1 MSPRHMLLALAI
13 VAVWG
18 TNFVAL
24 KWSLAEVPPFLLTA
38 LRYTFTALPA
48 LFFIRWP
55 KGVSWRLLALNAL
68 FVGIL
73 QFSFGFTGLK
83 LGAPAGLSS
92 LVVQTQVFFT
102 MALAVWLLAERP
114 SPLRILGVAVG
125 FVGIGVIAL
134 EHLEPTALVPLLLML
149 GSAFSWGVSNIIT
162 KKAGNVDMLGLV
174 VWTSVFV
181 PIPML
186 ILSVLFEGGF
196 GIFAEVASNLTLR
209 GGLSV
214 LFTAYLSTLFGYGA
228 WAILLSRYPANT
240 VAPFTLLVPIFG
252 FGSSALLLGETIS
265 AIEIAGSGLVFVG
278 LLVSVFGPRLWALR
292 TPDPA

>member
-24 KWSLAEVPPFLLTA
+24 KWSLTEVPPFLLTA

-73 QFSFGFTGLK
+73 QFSFGFTGLT

-125 FVGIGVIAL
+125 F
-134 EHLEPTALVPLLLML
+134 
-149 GSAFSWGVSNIIT
+149 
-162 KKAGNVDMLGLV
+162 
-174 VWTSVFV
+174 
-181 PIPML
+181 
-186 ILSVLFEGGF
+186 
-196 GIFAEVASNLTLR
+196 
-209 GGLSV
+209 
-214 LFTAYLSTLFGYGA
+214 
-228 WAILLSRYPANT
+228 
-240 VAPFTLLVPIFG
+240 
-252 FGSSALLLGETIS
+252 
-265 AIEIAGSGLVFVG
+265 
-278 LLVSVFGPRLWALR
+278 
-292 TPDPA
+292 